1 MNQFLEPLKKILESG
16 KSPAEMWKKLF
27 FSEWKNDIDMLYK
40 TNYFKVLEDEKFESL
55 EELRK
60 DIDEIDLKILDLIQ
74 KRKDLVTEVV
84 KLKKRDQI
92 VDQKR
97 IEFILNKL
105 RKEALSRGLAVEFIE
120 EIWTLMIK
128 NFIKYEEKIFDEI
141 HKK

>member
-1 MNQFLEPLKKILESG
+1 MK
-16 KSPAEMWKKLF
+16 
-27 FSEWKNDIDMLYK
+27 
-40 TNYFKVLEDEKFESL
+40 KFESL
-55 EELRK
+55 EELREN
-60 DIDEIDLKILDLIQ
+60 IDEIDLKILDLIE

-105 RKEALSRGLAVEFIE
+105 KVEASKRGLAIEFIE
-120 EIWTLMIK
+120 EIWNLMIR

>member
-1 MNQFLEPLKKILESG
+1 MK
-16 KSPAEMWKKLF
+16 
-27 FSEWKNDIDMLYK
+27 
-40 TNYFKVLEDEKFESL
+40 KFESL

-60 DIDEIDLKILDLIQ
+60 EIDEIDLKILDLIE

-105 RKEALSRGLAVEFIE
+105 KVEASKRGLAIEFVEE
-120 EIWTLMIK
+120 MWTLMIE
-128 NFIKYEEKIFDEI
+128 NFIMYEEKIFDEI

>member
-1 MNQFLEPLKKILESG
+1 MK
-16 KSPAEMWKKLF
+16 
-27 FSEWKNDIDMLYK
+27 
-40 TNYFKVLEDEKFESL
+40 KFESL

-74 KRKDLVTEVV
+74 KRID
-84 KLKKRDQI
+84 
-92 VDQKR
+92 
-97 IEFILNKL
+97 FILNKL
-105 RKEALSRGLAVEFIE
+105 RKEALSRGLAGEFIE

>member
-1 MNQFLEPLKKILESG
+1 MK
-16 KSPAEMWKKLF
+16 
-27 FSEWKNDIDMLYK
+27 
-40 TNYFKVLEDEKFESL
+40 KFESL
-55 EELRK
+55 EELRN
-60 DIDEIDLKILDLIQ
+60 DIDDIDLKILDLIQ

-105 RKEALSRGLAVEFIE
+105 RKEALSRGLAGEFIE

>member
-1 MNQFLEPLKKILESG
+1 MK
-16 KSPAEMWKKLF
+16 
-27 FSEWKNDIDMLYK
+27 
-40 TNYFKVLEDEKFESL
+40 KFESL

-105 RKEALSRGLAVEFIE
+105 RKEALSRGLALKFIE

-141 HKK
+141 HKNKSK

>member
-1 MNQFLEPLKKILESG
+1 MKKI
-16 KSPAEMWKKLF
+16 
-27 FSEWKNDIDMLYK
+27 
-40 TNYFKVLEDEKFESL
+40 ESL

-105 RKEALSRGLAVEFIE
+105 RKEALSRGLAVEFIK

>member
-1 MNQFLEPLKKILESG
+1 MKK
-16 KSPAEMWKKLF
+16 
-27 FSEWKNDIDMLYK
+27 
-40 TNYFKVLEDEKFESL
+40 FKSL
-55 EELRK
+55 EVLRK
-60 DIDEIDLKILDLIQ
+60 NIDEIDLKILDLI
-74 KRKDLVTEVV
+74 KERKDLVTEVV

-105 RKEALSRGLAVEFIE
+105 RKEALSRGLAVQFIE

>member
-1 MNQFLEPLKKILESG
+1 MKKI
-16 KSPAEMWKKLF
+16 
-27 FSEWKNDIDMLYK
+27 
-40 TNYFKVLEDEKFESL
+40 ESL

-105 RKEALSRGLAVEFIE
+105 RKEALSRGLAFEFIE

>member
-1 MNQFLEPLKKILESG
+1 MK
-16 KSPAEMWKKLF
+16 
-27 FSEWKNDIDMLYK
+27 
-40 TNYFKVLEDEKFESL
+40 KFESL

-60 DIDEIDLKILDLIQ
+60 NIDEIDLKILDLIE
-74 KRKDLVTEVV
+74 KRKNLVTEVV
-84 KLKKRDQI
+84 KIKKRDQI

-105 RKEALSRGLAVEFIE
+105 EVEASHRGLAVEFIK

>member
-1 MNQFLEPLKKILESG
+1 MK
-16 KSPAEMWKKLF
+16 
-27 FSEWKNDIDMLYK
+27 
-40 TNYFKVLEDEKFESL
+40 KFESL

-74 KRKDLVTEVV
+74 ERKGLVTEVV

-105 RKEALSRGLAVEFIE
+105 RKDY
-120 EIWTLMIK
+120 K
-128 NFIKYEEKIFDEI
+128 NLIRK
-141 HKK
+141 

>member
-1 MNQFLEPLKKILESG
+1 MK
-16 KSPAEMWKKLF
+16 
-27 FSEWKNDIDMLYK
+27 
-40 TNYFKVLEDEKFESL
+40 KFESL

-60 DIDEIDLKILDLIQ
+60 NIDEIDLKILDLIE

-105 RKEALSRGLAVEFIE
+105 KVEASKRGLAIEFIE

>member
-1 MNQFLEPLKKILESG
+1 MK
-16 KSPAEMWKKLF
+16 
-27 FSEWKNDIDMLYK
+27 
-40 TNYFKVLEDEKFESL
+40 KFESL
-55 EELRK
+55 EELRN

>member
-1 MNQFLEPLKKILESG
+1 MKK
-16 KSPAEMWKKLF
+16 
-27 FSEWKNDIDMLYK
+27 Y
-40 TNYFKVLEDEKFESL
+40 ESL

-60 DIDEIDLKILDLIQ
+60 NIDEIDLKILDLIE
-74 KRKDLVTEVV
+74 KRKDLVTKVV
-84 KLKKRDQI
+84 SVKKRGQI
-92 VDQKR
+92 IDQKR

-105 RKEALSRGLAVEFIE
+105 KVEASNRGLAVEFIE

>member
-1 MNQFLEPLKKILESG
+1 MK
-16 KSPAEMWKKLF
+16 
-27 FSEWKNDIDMLYK
+27 
-40 TNYFKVLEDEKFESL
+40 KFESL

-105 RKEALSRGLAVEFIE
+105 RKEALSRG
-120 EIWTLMIK
+120 
-128 NFIKYEEKIFDEI
+128 
-141 HKK
+141 

>member
-1 MNQFLEPLKKILESG
+1 MK
-16 KSPAEMWKKLF
+16 
-27 FSEWKNDIDMLYK
+27 
-40 TNYFKVLEDEKFESL
+40 KFESL

-60 DIDEIDLKILDLIQ
+60 NIDEIDLEILDLIE

-105 RKEALSRGLAVEFIE
+105 KVEASKRGLAIEFIE
-120 EIWTLMIK
+120 EMWTLMIK
-128 NFIKYEEKIFDEI
+128 NFIKYEEKIFDQI
-141 HKK
+141 HKR

>member
-1 MNQFLEPLKKILESG
+1 MK
-16 KSPAEMWKKLF
+16 
-27 FSEWKNDIDMLYK
+27 
-40 TNYFKVLEDEKFESL
+40 KFESL

-60 DIDEIDLKILDLIQ
+60 NIDEIDVKILDLIE

-105 RKEALSRGLAVEFIE
+105 KVEASKRGLAIEFIE
-120 EIWTLMIK
+120 EIWNLMIR

>member
-1 MNQFLEPLKKILESG
+1 MK
-16 KSPAEMWKKLF
+16 
-27 FSEWKNDIDMLYK
+27 
-40 TNYFKVLEDEKFESL
+40 KFESL

-60 DIDEIDLKILDLIQ
+60 NIDEIDLEILDLIE

-105 RKEALSRGLAVEFIE
+105 KVEASKRGLAIEFIE
-120 EIWTLMIK
+120 GIWTLMIE

>member
-1 MNQFLEPLKKILESG
+1 MK
-16 KSPAEMWKKLF
+16 
-27 FSEWKNDIDMLYK
+27 
-40 TNYFKVLEDEKFESL
+40 KFESL

-60 DIDEIDLKILDLIQ
+60 DIDGIDLKILDLIQ
-74 KRKDLVTEVV
+74 KRKDLVTKVV
-84 KLKKRDQI
+84 SVKKRDQI
-92 VDQKR
+92 IDQKR

-105 RKEALSRGLAVEFIE
+105 KVEASNRGLAVEFIE

>member
-1 MNQFLEPLKKILESG
+1 MK
-16 KSPAEMWKKLF
+16 
-27 FSEWKNDIDMLYK
+27 
-40 TNYFKVLEDEKFESL
+40 KFESL

-105 RKEALSRGLAVEFIE
+105 KVEASKRGLAVEFIE

>member
-1 MNQFLEPLKKILESG
+1 MK
-16 KSPAEMWKKLF
+16 
-27 FSEWKNDIDMLYK
+27 
-40 TNYFKVLEDEKFESL
+40 KFESL

-105 RKEALSRGLAVEFIE
+105 RKEALGRGLPVKFIE
-120 EIWTLMIK
+120 EVWTLMIK
-128 NFIKYEEKIFDEI
+128 NFIKYEEKVFDEI

>member
-1 MNQFLEPLKKILESG
+1 MK
-16 KSPAEMWKKLF
+16 
-27 FSEWKNDIDMLYK
+27 
-40 TNYFKVLEDEKFESL
+40 KFESL

-60 DIDEIDLKILDLIQ
+60 NIDEIDLKILDLIE
-74 KRKDLVTEVV
+74 KRKNLVTEVV

-105 RKEALSRGLAVEFIE
+105 KVEALKRGLTEKFIDE
-120 EIWTLMIK
+120 LWTLMIK
-128 NFIKYEEKIFDEI
+128 NFIEYEEKIFDEI

>member
-1 MNQFLEPLKKILESG
+1 MK
-16 KSPAEMWKKLF
+16 
-27 FSEWKNDIDMLYK
+27 
-40 TNYFKVLEDEKFESL
+40 KFESL

-60 DIDEIDLKILDLIQ
+60 NIDEIDLKILDLIQ

-120 EIWTLMIK
+120 DIWTLMIK
-128 NFIKYEEKIFDEI
+128 NFIKYEEKVFDEI

>member
-1 MNQFLEPLKKILESG
+1 MKKIEPL
-16 KSPAEMWKKLF
+16 
-27 FSEWKNDIDMLYK
+27 D
-40 TNYFKVLEDEKFESL
+40 
-55 EELRK
+55 ELRQN
-60 DIDEIDLKILDLIQ
+60 IDEIDMKIIDLIE

-92 VDQKR
+92 IDQKR

-105 RKEALSRGLAVEFIE
+105 KVEASKRGLAVEFIE
-120 EIWTLMIK
+120 EIWSLMIK

>member
-1 MNQFLEPLKKILESG
+1 MK
-16 KSPAEMWKKLF
+16 
-27 FSEWKNDIDMLYK
+27 
-40 TNYFKVLEDEKFESL
+40 KFESL

-60 DIDEIDLKILDLIQ
+60 NIDELDLKILDLIE

-84 KLKKRDQI
+84 KLKRRDQI
-92 VDQKR
+92 VDQNR

-105 RKEALSRGLAVEFIE
+105 KVEASKRGLAVEFIKE
-120 EIWTLMIK
+120 VWSLMIR